1 MRSIE
6 KQRDSLTGFQVDE
19 FFYSKSQDL
28 GGGKHR
34 QEVIYKGKTV
44 GYLLYIEKNPFFYE
58 EKYVIPDIEKGF
70 TFDSKISS
78 PTVLAGLTLRYLTT
92 MYSHKSIYECTLK
105 RLAYYGSTEIGTRL
119 RFAIH
124 SAYNN

>member
-1 MRSIE
+1 MRNIE

-19 FFYSKSQDL
+19 FCYSKSQDL

-44 GYLLYIEKNPFFYE
+44 GYLLYIEKNPFLYE
-58 EKYVIPDIEKGF
+58 EKHVIPDIEKGF

-78 PTVLAGLTLRYLTT
+78 PNCFGWIDFKVFDNHVLAQEYIR
-92 MYSHKSIYECTLK
+92 MYFE
-105 RLAYYGSTEIGTRL
+105 
-119 RFAIH
+119 AIAVLWEH
-124 SAYNN
+124 GDWD